1 MREKSHTINS
11 DRKKGVITL
20 EALSTW
26 QTALI
31 GSWGQVW
38 ISFLGI
44 IPNILGAIVIFA
56 VGLVLAFWAKRLI
69 VEFLKLVRFEKLT
82 KTAGIDRYLKKADF
96 KLSLVELLGTVVE
109 WIVILIFFLAVVD
122 ILGLSAVSIVLAN
135 VLGYIPNV
143 FAAALIIA
151 AGYMIAGIVEGLVR
165 GALVSIDH
173 DIAKPTSKFARW
185 IIMVIAFFAAIDQ
198 LQIAQGLIA
207 TFFQGLTYTIVLAIG
222 LSVGLGAKD
231 LIARVLN
238 DWYDKIR
245 K

>member
-1 MREKSHTINS
+1 M
-11 DRKKGVITL
+11 ITL

-38 ISFLGI
+38 LSFLGV
-44 IPNILGAIVIFA
+44 IPSILGAIIIFA
-56 VGLVLAFWAKRLI
+56 VGLILAFWAKRLVI
-69 VEFLKLVRFEKLT
+69 EFLKLIRFEKLVN
-82 KTAGIDRYLKKADF
+82 TAGIDRYLKKADF
-96 KLSLVELLGTVVE
+96 KLSLVDILGTIVE
-109 WIVILIFFLAVVD
+109 WIVILVFFLAVVD
-122 ILGLSAVSIVLAN
+122 ILGLSAVSVVLAT

-151 AGYMIAGIVEGLVR
+151 VGYMIAGIVEGLVR

-185 IIMVIAFFAAIDQ
+185 IIMIVAVFAAIDQ

-207 TFFQGLTYTIVLAIG
+207 TFFQGLTYTIVLAVG
-222 LSVGLGAKD
+222 LSFGLGAKD

>member
-1 MREKSHTINS
+1 M
-11 DRKKGVITL
+11 ITL

-26 QTALI
+26 QTALL

-38 ISFLGI
+38 ISFLEV
-44 IPNILGAIVIFA
+44 IPSILGAIIIFA
-56 VGLVLAFWAKRLI
+56 VGLILAFWVKRLVI
-69 VEFLKLVRFEKLT
+69 EFLKLIRFEKLA
-82 KTAGIDRYLKKADF
+82 KTSGIDSYFKKADF
-96 KLSLVELLGTVVE
+96 KLSLIDLIGTVIE
-109 WIVILIFFLAVVD
+109 WIVILVFFLAVVD
-122 ILGLSAVSIVLAN
+122 ILGLSAVSTVLAT

-143 FAAALIIA
+143 FAAAIIIA
-151 AGYMIAGIVEGLVR
+151 VGYMIAGIVEGLVR

-185 IIMVIAFFAAIDQ
+185 IIMVIAVFAAIDQ

-207 TFFQGLTYTIVLAIG
+207 TFFQGLTYTLVLAIG

-231 LIARVLN
+231 LISRVLN
-238 DWYDKIR
+238 EWYDKIH

>member
-1 MREKSHTINS
+1 
-11 DRKKGVITL
+11 VITL

-38 ISFLGI
+38 LSFLGV
-44 IPNILGAIVIFA
+44 IPSILGAIIIFA
-56 VGLVLAFWAKRLI
+56 VGLILAFWAKRLVI
-69 VEFLKLVRFEKLT
+69 EFLKLIRFEKLVN
-82 KTAGIDRYLKKADF
+82 TAGIDRYLKKADF
-96 KLSLVELLGTVVE
+96 KLSLVDILGTIVE
-109 WIVILIFFLAVVD
+109 WIVILVFFLAVVD
-122 ILGLSAVSIVLAN
+122 ILGLSAVSVVLAT

-151 AGYMIAGIVEGLVR
+151 VGYMIAGIVEGLVR

-185 IIMVIAFFAAIDQ
+185 IIMIVAVFAAIDQ

-207 TFFQGLTYTIVLAIG
+207 TFFQGLTYTIVLAVG
-222 LSVGLGAKD
+222 LSFGLGAKD

>member
-1 MREKSHTINS
+1 M
-11 DRKKGVITL
+11 

-31 GSWGQVW
+31 GSWGEVW
-38 ISFLGI
+38 VSLLGFV
-44 IPNILGAIVIFA
+44 PSILGAIVIFA
-56 VGLVLAFWAKRLI
+56 VGLILAFWAKRLVI
-69 VEFLKLVRFEKLT
+69 EFLKLIRFEKLT
-82 KTAGIDRYLKKADF
+82 KGAGIDRYLKKADI
-96 KLSLVELLGTVVE
+96 KLSFADLLGTIVE

-122 ILGLSAVSIVLAN
+122 ILGLSAVSSVLAV

-143 FAAALIIA
+143 IAAALIIA
-151 AGYMIAGIVEGLVR
+151 AGYIIAGVVEGLVR

-185 IIMVIAFFAAIDQ
+185 IILVIAVFAAIDQ
-198 LQIAQGLIA
+198 LKIAQGLIA
-207 TFFQGLTYTIVLAIG
+207 TFFQGLTYTIVLAVG

-231 LIARVLN
+231 LIARILN
-238 DWYDKIR
+238 DWYDKIQ

>member
-1 MREKSHTINS
+1 M
-11 DRKKGVITL
+11 

-26 QTALI
+26 QTALL

-38 ISFLGI
+38 ISFLAVV
-44 IPNILGAIVIFA
+44 PNILGAIIIFA
-56 VGLVLAFWAKRLI
+56 VGLILAFWVKRLV
-69 VEFLKLVRFEKLT
+69 VEFLKLIRFEKLT
-82 KTAGIDRYLKKADF
+82 KTSGIDGYLKKADF
-96 KLSLVELLGTVVE
+96 KLSLVDILGTVIE
-109 WIVILIFFLAVVD
+109 WIVILVFFLAVVD
-122 ILGLSAVSIVLAN
+122 ILGLSAVSTVLAT

-151 AGYMIAGIVEGLVR
+151 VGYMIAGIVEGLVR

-173 DIAKPTSKFARW
+173 DIAKPTSKFTRW
-185 IIMVIAFFAAIDQ
+185 IIMVIAVFAAIDQ

-207 TFFQGLTYTIVLAIG
+207 TFFQGLTYTLVLAVG

-231 LIARVLN
+231 LISRVLN
-238 DWYDKIR
+238 EWYDKIR

>member
-1 MREKSHTINS
+1 M
-11 DRKKGVITL
+11 

-38 ISFLGI
+38 LSFLGV
-44 IPNILGAIVIFA
+44 IPSILGAIIIFA
-56 VGLVLAFWAKRLI
+56 VGLILAFWAKRLVI
-69 VEFLKLVRFEKLT
+69 EFLKLIRFEKLVN
-82 KTAGIDRYLKKADF
+82 TAGIDRYLKKADF
-96 KLSLVELLGTVVE
+96 KLSLVDILGTIVE
-109 WIVILIFFLAVVD
+109 WIVILVFFLAVVD
-122 ILGLSAVSIVLAN
+122 ILGLSAVSVVLAT

-151 AGYMIAGIVEGLVR
+151 VGYMIAGIVEGLVR

-185 IIMVIAFFAAIDQ
+185 IIMIVAVFAAIDQ

-207 TFFQGLTYTIVLAIG
+207 TFFQGLTYTIVLAVG
-222 LSVGLGAKD
+222 LSFGLGAKD

>member
-1 MREKSHTINS
+1 MI
-11 DRKKGVITL
+11 IL

-26 QTALI
+26 QTALL

-38 ISFLGI
+38 VSFLGY
-44 IPNILGAIVIFA
+44 IPSILGAIVIFA
-56 VGLVLAFWAKRLI
+56 VGLILAFWAKRLV

-82 KTAGIDRYLKKADF
+82 KTAGVERYLKKADI
-96 KLSLVELLGTVVE
+96 KLSFVDLLGTIVE

-122 ILGLSAVSIVLAN
+122 ILGLSAVSAVLAT
-135 VLGYIPNV
+135 VLGYVPNV
-143 FAAALIIA
+143 IAAALIIA
-151 AGYMIAGIVEGLVR
+151 AGYIIAGVVEGLVR
-165 GALVSIDH
+165 GALVSVNH

-185 IIMVIAFFAAIDQ
+185 IIMIVAVFAAIDQ

-207 TFFQGLTYTIVLAIG
+207 TFFQGLTYTIVLVVG

-238 DWYDKIR
+238 DWYDKIH